1 MATEK
6 RTFTI
11 SVLKE
16 DGVVYYGECS
26 ALTVPS
32 TKDSVTILPY
42 HIPVI
47 MKLGVGTITMYTG
60 RQKQNLCTVKS
71 GLLYVGDNEVT
82 ILVDL

>member
-11 SVLKE
+11 SVLRE
-16 DGVVYYGECS
+16 NEVIYYGECN

-32 TKDSVTILPY
+32 MKDSITILPY
-42 HIPVI
+42 HTPIIMKMGEGNVI
-47 MKLGVGTITMYTG
+47 MHTG
-60 RQKQNLCTVKS
+60 RKKETLCSVKR

-82 ILVDL
+82 VLADL